1 MFDTIRKHQRVLQ
14 FLLLLLIF
22 PAFVFFGV
30 SGYQGMMSDDAVA
43 TVNGS
48 KLSRQEFDEG
58 MRRQL
63 EQLKRV
69 LGEQVDAKLLDSP
82 AARAEVLESLIAQRA
97 LALEAQTRHISVT
110 DELLRKT
117 ILQIPG
123 LRKPDGS
130 FDAERYKALLSAQ
143 ALTEPV
149 FENQLR
155 RDLSVQA
162 LPDAAGGSALLPR
175 TLLDRLIVTQEQ
187 VRDVRELEFKTDAYR
202 GKVSPSDADLKK
214 YYEENGGAFETP
226 ESAKV
231 EYLVL
236 SAEALAAQVV
246 LGADDVRSYY
256 EQNSARYGTPEQR
269 KASHILIKLEPGA
282 NDEQRKAARSKAEE
296 LLKQLKSG
304 GDFAALAKAN
314 SADAGSAAAG
324 GDLGAFTRDTMV
336 KPFADAAFALKE
348 GALSELVETEFGL
361 HIIKLTG
368 ITAGAVRPFEQV
380 KPEIEAELR
389 AQLAGRKFAEAAET
403 FSNLV
408 YEQSDSLKPAAD
420 KLGLTVQTFD
430 GLTRAGADKLPPK
443 SPLASRKLLDAVF
456 SPDSLKTKRN
466 TEAIEAGGN
475 TLVSA
480 RIVEYRP
487 AQRKPFDTVAAQVR
501 ARVIDAGARKLAAEA
516 GQARLKELEA
526 SPSTQG
532 FGGTRKVAR
541 AAAPQIP
548 PSAVDAVFRKQV
560 DKLPAFVGVDLGED
574 GYAIYV
580 VERVTDPGPEQVAAR
595 RAQYQQQILQLYGQQ
610 DTADLIESLKARSK
624 VVRHTDRI
632 ATRSESR

>member
-1 MFDTIRKHQRVLQ
+1 MFDTIRKHQRILQ

-30 SGYQGMMSDDAVA
+30 SGYQGMMGDDAVA
-43 TVNGS
+43 TVNGA
-48 KLSRQEFDEG
+48 KISRQEFDEG

-69 LGEQVDAKLLDSP
+69 LGDQVDAKLLDSP

-97 LALEAQTRHISVT
+97 LALEAQARHVSVT
-110 DELLRKT
+110 DEQLRNT

-123 LRKPDGS
+123 LRRPDGS

-143 ALTEPV
+143 AMSEPV
-149 FENQLR
+149 FEGQLR
-155 RDLSVQA
+155 RDLALQA
-162 LPDAAGGSALLPR
+162 LPDAAAGSALLPR
-175 TLLDRLIVTQEQ
+175 ALLDRLIVTQEQ
-187 VRDVRELEFKTDAYR
+187 VRDVRELAFKLDAYR
-202 GKVSPSDADLKK
+202 AKVVPTDADLKK
-214 YYEENGGAFETP
+214 HYDENGSAFETP

-236 SAEALAAQVV
+236 GADALAAQVV

-256 EQNSARYGTPEQR
+256 EQNKARYGTPEQR
-269 KASHILIKLEPGA
+269 KASHILVKLEPGA
-282 NDEQRKAARSKAEE
+282 SDEQRKAARAKAED
-296 LLKQLKSG
+296 LLKQLKAG

-314 SADAGSAAAG
+314 SADTGSAAAG

-348 GALSELVETEFGL
+348 GELSDIVETEFGF
-361 HIIKLTG
+361 HVIRLTG
-368 ITAGAVRPFEQV
+368 ITPGAMRPFEQV
-380 KPEIEAELR
+380 RAEIEAELR
-389 AQLAGRKFAEAAET
+389 AQQAARKFAEAAET

-408 YEQSDSLKPAAD
+408 YEQSDTLKPAAE
-420 KLGLTVQTFD
+420 KFGLSIQTFD
-430 GLTRAGADKLPPK
+430 GLTRAGAEALSPK

-456 SPDSLKTKRN
+456 SPDSVKTKRN
-466 TEAIEAGGN
+466 TEAVEVGGN

-487 AQRKPFDTVAAQVR
+487 AQRKPFEAVAAQVR
-501 ARVIDAGARKLAAEA
+501 ERVIDAGARKLAAEA
-516 GQARLKELEA
+516 GQVRLKELEA
-526 SPSTQG
+526 APSVQG
-532 FGGTRKVAR
+532 FGAVKKIAR

-560 DKLPAFVGVDLGED
+560 EKLPAFVGVDLGAE
-574 GYAIYV
+574 GYAIYAI
-580 VERVTDPGPEQVAAR
+580 ERVTDPGPEQIAAR

-610 DTADLIESLKARSK
+610 DSADLIEALKARSK
-624 VVRHTDRI
+624 VVRHADRI
-632 ATRSESR
+632 AAQAESR